1 MRNRNGFTMLE
12 VLVVMIMLSAV
23 IALMVGILGAGSGN
37 RQAESAAMKL
47 LNDFSNIEMAFNNY
61 KQEKNAVPTG
71 LTDATFV
78 PVYLFPPKADSGFD
92 RPIATGWVDGYLLG
106 SSASGTYVCAQAA
119 YTDTIAAT
127 ATELKKKTS
136 SMKVITNASCGS
148 TTDAMPTSGT
158 VSFTY
163 WINRAS

>member
-1 MRNRNGFTMLE
+1 MNNKNGFTMLE

-23 IALMVGILGAGSGN
+23 IALMVGILGAGNGN
-37 RQAESAAMKL
+37 RQAESASMKL

-78 PVYLFPPKADSGFD
+78 PTYLFPPKADTDKGFIN
-92 RPIATGWVDGYLLG
+92 PAGGTDGYLLTT
-106 SSASGTYVCAQAA
+106 SSTSNYICAQAT
-119 YTDTIAAT
+119 YSDTIAAT
-127 ATELKKKTS
+127 ATELKKKVS
-136 SMKVITNASCGS
+136 SMKVITAAACGA
-148 TTDAMPTSGT
+148 TADAMPTSGT

-163 WINRAS
+163 WINR